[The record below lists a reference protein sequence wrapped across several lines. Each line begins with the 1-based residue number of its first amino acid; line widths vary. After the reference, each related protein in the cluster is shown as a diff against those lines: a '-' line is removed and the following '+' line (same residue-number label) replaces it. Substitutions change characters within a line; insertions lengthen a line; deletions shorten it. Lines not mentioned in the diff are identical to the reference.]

1 MGQFPINAFYLDLAG
16 PAGSNFYRLIECT
29 LRTTRFDTLN
39 NVSRTKGQTVRKLS
53 KVLAFAIIVTAGA
66 QAARAQNANA
76 PPTPPLNATT
86 TNPAPLRLEHAEV
99 PLYPEPARTAN
110 IFGTVEVLVTVK
122 DGAVVN
128 TEVISG
134 PSILRQAATEN
145 IQSWNF
151 AYHVNDTFTTKFVY
165 QLAEVGDVANP
176 KVESQL
182 PYLVTITGVRVR
194 SVGKGG
200 KGTAAKGA
208 PANRVEGW
216 DSRTVV
222 PVPAP
227 LSERAGDSQT
237 VEPLPTPLIEKFDV
251 WETLTTDS
259 KLAFYNGWANG
270 LFTTTKDPGT
280 LTLGRCL
287 EKLSFKQILAM
298 VDKRSANHREGF
310 KNPISTEMIE
320 AVTLAGSPCEGI
332 KLQKA
337 KTFPLQQQD

>member
-1 MGQFPINAFYLDLAG
+1 M
-16 PAGSNFYRLIECT
+16 
-29 LRTTRFDTLN
+29 
-39 NVSRTKGQTVRKLS
+39 RKLS
-53 KVLAFAIIVTAGA
+53 TVLAFAIIVAAGT

-76 PPTPPLNATT
+76 PPTPPLTATT
-86 TNPAPLRLEHAEV
+86 ANPAPLRLEHAEV

-165 QLAEVGDVANP
+165 QIAEVGDVANP

-208 PANRVEGW
+208 PV

-222 PVPAP
+222 PNPVP
-227 LSERAGDSQT
+227 LSEKFAGDSQT
-237 VEPLPTPLIEKFDV
+237 VVPLPTPLIERFDV
-251 WETLTTDS
+251 WGTLTTDS

-270 LFTTTKDPGT
+270 LFTTSKDPGT

-287 EKLSFKQILAM
+287 EKLSFKQIQAM
-298 VDKRSANHREGF
+298 VDKRSANHSEGF

-320 AVTLAGSPCEGI
+320 AVTAAGSPCEGI

>member
-1 MGQFPINAFYLDLAG
+1 VQ
-16 PAGSNFYRLIECT
+16 
-29 LRTTRFDTLN
+29 
-39 NVSRTKGQTVRKLS
+39 
-53 KVLAFAIIVTAGA
+53 AFALIVAAVA

-76 PPTPPLNATT
+76 QM
-86 TNPAPLRLEHAEV
+86 RLDHADL
-99 PLYPEPARTAN
+99 PLYPESARTAN
-110 IFGTVEVLVTVK
+110 IFGTVEVRVTVK
-122 DGAVVN
+122 DGTVVS

-134 PSILRQAATEN
+134 PPILGQATTEN
-145 IQSWNF
+145 IQSWHF
-151 AYHVNDTFTTKFVY
+151 ASPVSCSFRTQFVY
-165 QLAEVGDVANP
+165 QFAEAGDVAIP
-176 KVESQL
+176 KVELQL

-200 KGTAAKGA
+200 KGAAAKGA
-208 PANRVEGW
+208 PG

-222 PVPAP
+222 PNPVP
-227 LSERAGDSQT
+227 LSEKFAGDSQT
-237 VEPLPTPLIEKFDV
+237 VVPLPTPLIERFDV
-251 WETLTTDS
+251 WGTLTTDS

-287 EKLSFKQILAM
+287 EKLSFKQIQAM
-298 VDKRSANHREGF
+298 VDKRSANHSEGF

-320 AVTLAGSPCEGI
+320 AVTVAGSPCEGI